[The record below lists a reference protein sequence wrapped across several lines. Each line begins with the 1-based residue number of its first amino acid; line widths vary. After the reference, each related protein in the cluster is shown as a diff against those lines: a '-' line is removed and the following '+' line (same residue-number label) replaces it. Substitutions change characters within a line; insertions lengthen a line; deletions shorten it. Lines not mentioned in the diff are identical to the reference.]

1 MKESLCDHH
10 TEFTCDIVRSQPRHL
25 RLNYVF
31 WKDLE
36 GGGQAESLL
45 GLAESVN
52 GVALGRTIA
61 ELQALYDRLVWVD
74 SAAEAEA
81 FLGEV
86 RSTQSSGL
94 LLGIASPRVQHVQN
108 LNSVQLHAIDD
119 DVVRQNNH
127 FPSIWPSTLPVDI
140 GVIGQCGGSRYD

>member
-1 MKESLCDHH
+1 VEESLCDHH

-31 WKDLE
+31 WEDLE
-36 GGGQAESLL
+36 GSGQAESLL
-45 GLAESVN
+45 GLAESVS
-52 GVALGRTIA
+52 GAALGRSIA

-86 RSTQSSGL
+86 RSTQ
-94 LLGIASPRVQHVQN
+94 
-108 LNSVQLHAIDD
+108 
-119 DVVRQNNH
+119 
-127 FPSIWPSTLPVDI
+127 
-140 GVIGQCGGSRYD
+140 